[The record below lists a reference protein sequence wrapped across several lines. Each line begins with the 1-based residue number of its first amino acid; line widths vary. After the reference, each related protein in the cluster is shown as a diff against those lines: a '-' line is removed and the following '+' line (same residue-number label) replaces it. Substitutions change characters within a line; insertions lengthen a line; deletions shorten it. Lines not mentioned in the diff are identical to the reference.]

1 MAKPD
6 PATLAARPPLARAL
20 RGVRLARGLGV
31 AETARRMGLEV
42 RVYANFESGRCPA
55 SLARLLDFVR
65 VTQCDPISI
74 LRCAMGGDPDMAL
87 ACLDNQALSI
97 AVGAVEDLHRRL
109 ATALSTVN
117 AAEIVS
123 AFDAAQRQLASEAF
137 AKSRARLNE
146 AEAPG
151 APVTPRQLECLRWV
165 QAGKSAYD
173 IGVILGI
180 SPRTVDTHILE
191 ACARLGVRTR
201 MQAVLAAIEVGILS
215 PHPP

>member
-6 PATLAARPPLARAL
+6 PAVLAARPPLARAL
-20 RGVRLARGLGV
+20 RGVREARGLSV
-31 AETARRMGLEV
+31 AETARRMGLDV
-42 RVYANFESGRCPA
+42 RVYANFEAGRHPP
-55 SLARLLDFVR
+55 SVARLLTFAR
-65 VTQCDPISI
+65 VTPCDPLSI
-74 LRCAMGGDPDMAL
+74 LMCATGADSDIAL
-87 ACLDNQALSI
+87 SCLDNQALSI

-123 AFDAAQRQLASEAF
+123 AFDAAQRQLATQAF
-137 AKSRARLNE
+137 TKSRARLNA
-146 AEAPG
+146 AEEPG
-151 APVTPRQLECLRWV
+151 APLTPRQLECLRWA

-201 MQAVLAAIEVGILS
+201 MQAVLAAIELGILS